1 MMPHAPAAETAE
13 ASWLRAIHPIGACTI
28 GMETPRSLVTR
39 FLSGSNAG
47 CIGQP
52 FTEPVGSSQDGAL
65 LNE

>member
-28 GMETPRSLVTR
+28 GIETPRSLVTR
-39 FLSGSNAG
+39 FLWGSNAE

-52 FTEPVGSSQDGAL
+52 LIEPAASPQDAVVQI
-65 LNE
+65 E

>member
-1 MMPHAPAAETAE
+1 MMPHAPAAETAD

-47 CIGQP
+47 CMGQP
-52 FTEPVGSSQDGAL
+52 FMGPASGSQDGAL
-65 LNE
+65 PNE